1 MRELELDKKYY
12 YVHRSIDNL
21 CCEITQNETVTYTN
35 KNLYSYNLYVS
46 NKIKKYLNNTIIKI
60 VPFTSYPSSYPTAKL
75 DPSNIIYT
83 DDSYIIMKNNKILKV
98 FLYFYDKKELS
109 KFKLVT

>member
-1 MRELELDKKYY
+1 MYELELDKKYY
-12 YVHRSIDNL
+12 YVIRSINNL
-21 CCEITQNETVTYTN
+21 CSEITSNTTTVNDNNQN
-35 KNLYSYNLYVS
+35 LCSYNLYVS

-60 VPFTSYPSSYPTAKL
+60 VSFAAYPYPTVKL
-75 DPSNIIYT
+75 DPNNIIYT

-109 KFKLVT
+109 KFKLVM